1 MQQVLASPMVRA
13 AQQGARLMCLQHAL
27 VDWPCSNSRQT
38 MISICPSKGWTI
50 GRVPWH
56 HRRGEF
62 PRFGYFGGRELQP
75 KNRCFS
81 WWRQLCTCIPQ
92 TDILLRYVSP
102 EIDWELVGIDQ
113 RWREGVRVV
122 FGSAPKT
129 IPCRSSADQANS
141 VRTPLV
147 TRR

>member
-1 MQQVLASPMVRA
+1 
-13 AQQGARLMCLQHAL
+13 
-27 VDWPCSNSRQT
+27 
-38 MISICPSKGWTI
+38 MISICPCKGWTI
-50 GRVPWH
+50 GRVLWH

-92 TDILLRYVSP
+92 TDILLRYISP
-102 EIDWELVGIDQ
+102 EIDWEVVGIDQ

-129 IPCRSSADQANS
+129 IPCRSSGDQANS
-141 VRTPLV
+141 VCTPLV
-147 TRR
+147 TAR

>member
-1 MQQVLASPMVRA
+1 VLELKADDDIHLPLKGLDYRA
-13 AQQGARLMCLQHAL
+13 RA
-27 VDWPCSNSRQT
+27 
-38 MISICPSKGWTI
+38 
-50 GRVPWH
+50 WH

-147 TRR
+147 SRR